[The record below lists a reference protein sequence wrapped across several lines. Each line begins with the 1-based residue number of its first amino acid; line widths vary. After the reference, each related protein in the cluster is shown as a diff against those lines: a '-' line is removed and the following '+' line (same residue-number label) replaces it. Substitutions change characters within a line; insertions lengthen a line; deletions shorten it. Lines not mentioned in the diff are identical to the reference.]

1 MISIRPRIVVPLCAL
16 STALW
21 VGTALA
27 ASQSFQVPLTATQ
40 GVPPV
45 ETGGKGMADLTYDP
59 GTRVVTWNITYSG
72 LSGPAT
78 MAHFHGP
85 APVGNDVAVAT
96 VRLVGAAS
104 APAGTASATWP
115 SDVTMLPPLVPIAVG
130 DPGATTATAPC
141 SMRNWT
147 GSVRPSTRPMS
158 CPVWMFFSCDP
169 LETTI
174 TSAPSWASR
183 SASARPWPRAA
194 RRGV

>member
-85 APVGNDVAVAT
+85 AAKGENAGVQIWLSKPGSPAESPITGQAT
-96 VRLVGAAS
+96 LTPEQAKDFAAGKWYVNVHTQ
-104 APAGTASATWP
+104 AHPAGEIRGQ
-115 SDVTMLPPLVPIAVG
+115 VLPPKG
-130 DPGATTATAPC
+130 
-141 SMRNWT
+141 
-147 GSVRPSTRPMS
+147 
-158 CPVWMFFSCDP
+158 
-169 LETTI
+169 
-174 TSAPSWASR
+174 
-183 SASARPWPRAA
+183 
-194 RRGV
+194 